1 MSDGARW
8 SDRITAEITW
18 SSNDPH
24 LRDHFAPVG
33 PEIEQSDLP
42 VVAGRIPPDLRGVYM
57 RNGPNPLFKPMSYT
71 YPLDGDGMIH
81 AVYFEEGRARYK
93 NRYVRTRSLSVE
105 RRAQRAVYGGVLHPT
120 PVDENVVGDDGD
132 PGPIKNGAFISAM
145 GLGDRVLAL
154 GEAAT
159 AYEMTRELETLGEW
173 TAGSAEPIT
182 LGAHNHCHPDT
193 GKLFALDY
201 SIEEPLVRIHQIHAD
216 GRLERTFPVSLTFP
230 SMIHDFVLT
239 RRHLILLVGPAIFDA
254 EASSRGEALL
264 QWRGDLGSR
273 IGLIPLDGGAPLW
286 IEADP
291 FFVFHF
297 ANGFEH
303 GSDLII
309 DYVRHGR
316 LRLGPPTDADQPPRL
331 HRLVIDLTARRVRD
345 ERIAA
350 FATEMPRI
358 DHRFEAIASRFIY
371 VPVRTSTLKLD
382 NSAGGTF
389 NGIACVDA
397 RTGGV
402 GEHDLGNR
410 VCGEPVFIPRPG
422 SAGEADGYVSVFV
435 YDPAVGTSDL
445 VLLDASDVAREPV
458 AVIRLPQRVPQGLHG
473 SWIPK

>member
-1 MSDGARW
+1 MSNGGGW
-8 SDRITAEITW
+8 PDRISTEISW

-24 LRDHFAPVG
+24 LRDHFAPIG
-33 PEIEQSDLP
+33 PEVEQSDLP

-57 RNGPNPLFKPMSYT
+57 RNGPNPLFKPVSYT

-81 AVYFEEGRARYK
+81 AVYFEKGKARYK
-93 NRYVRTRSLSVE
+93 NRYVRTRGLSVE
-105 RRAQRAVYGGVLHPT
+105 RRAQRAVYGGVLRPI
-120 PVDENVVGDDGD
+120 PVDQSVVGDDGD
-132 PGPIKNGAFISAM
+132 PGPIKNGAFISVM
-145 GLGDRVLAL
+145 GVGDRVLAL
-154 GEAAT
+154 GEAST

-173 TAGSAEPIT
+173 RAGGAEPIT
-182 LGAHNHCHPDT
+182 LGAHNHRHPDT
-193 GKLFALDY
+193 GQLFALDY
-201 SIEEPLVRIHQIHAD
+201 SIEEPLVRIHRINAG
-216 GRLERTFPVSLTFP
+216 GRLEQTFPVSLISP

-254 EASSRGEALL
+254 EAAARGEAFL
-264 QWRGDLGSR
+264 QWRGDLSTR
-273 IGLIPLDGGAPLW
+273 IGLISLDGGSSFW
-286 IEADP
+286 VEADP

-297 ANGFEH
+297 ANGFEL
-303 GSDLII
+303 GSDVVI

-345 ERIAA
+345 ERIAE

-358 DHRFEAIASRFIY
+358 DNRFEAIESRFIY
-371 VPVRTSTLKLD
+371 VPVQTSSLKLD
-382 NSAGGTF
+382 NIVGGTF
-389 NGIACVDA
+389 NGIACVDT
-397 RTGGV
+397 RTGAV

-410 VCGEPVFIPRPG
+410 VCGEPVFVPRSG

-435 YDPAVGTSDL
+435 YDPAIGTTDL
-445 VLLDASDVAREPV
+445 VLLDGSDVTREPV